1 MRNAPSIRLVL
12 ALFLIAA
19 ATLSSAARASDF
31 PAKPVRLIVG
41 YSPGG
46 ATDLVARIL
55 ARTLTERWPQP
66 MVVEN
71 RPGAAGNIASDLIA
85 KAPPDGYTLMLA
97 APALAVNASLYK
109 KLPFDP
115 LADFRQVSMAAIVMN
130 VFVVAPSMPV
140 KTVDEFIQYAK
151 KNPGKVNFVSS
162 GVGASS
168 HLAGELFKNLTGI
181 DMVHVPYKGT
191 SAYVAD
197 LVTGKVQAAFDSL
210 PALLSQVQS
219 GGLRALALSSP
230 SRSPLLPN
238 VPTMKEVGLPEYQ
251 VSVWLGVMG
260 PAKLPD
266 PVVAQLNKDIN
277 AALQNP
283 ALQKQ
288 IADIGGVASGSSPEE
303 FTAFYRREIERY
315 REVIV
320 RTGASAD

>member
-1 MRNAPSIRLVL
+1 MRNAPAVRLL
-12 ALFLIAA
+12 FALLIAA
-19 ATLSSAARASDF
+19 VTLTPAAWATDF
-31 PAKPVRLIVG
+31 PNKPVRLIVG

-55 ARTLTERWPQP
+55 ARTLSERWPHP

-115 LADFRQVSMAAIVMN
+115 IADFRHVGIAAIVMN
-130 VFVVAPSMPV
+130 AFVVAPSMPV

-151 KNPGKVNFVSS
+151 KNPGMVNFASS

-168 HLAGELFKNLTGI
+168 HLAGELFKSLTGI

-197 LVTGKVQAAFDSL
+197 LLSGTVHAAFDSL
-210 PALLSQVQS
+210 PALLSQVQAGS
-219 GGLRALALSSP
+219 LRALALSSP

-238 VPTMKEVGLPEYQ
+238 VPTMKEVGLPDYQ

-260 PAKLPD
+260 PAKMSD
-266 PVVAQLNKDIN
+266 AIVAQLNRDIN
-277 AALQNP
+277 AALQSP
-283 ALQKQ
+283 ILQKQ
-288 IADIGGVASGSSPEE
+288 VADIGGVASGGTPEE
-303 FTAFYRREIERY
+303 FAALYRKEIERY